1 MNVATKVG
9 FFQQISNDLYAAYL
23 AFKNPETPVVSKV
36 LMVASLLY
44 VIFPFDFLPDLI
56 PILGW
61 LDDIGIATILIK
73 ASTATVPAHIME
85 PAQEEANVQNK
96 KVLRWV
102 FIAMGVLFTLT
113 VVLGVSLIAALLKF
127 IFG

>member
-1 MNVATKVG
+1 MNVATKIG

-56 PILGW
+56 PVLGW
-61 LDDIGIATILIK
+61 LDDIGIATVLIK
-73 ASTATVPAHIME
+73 ASTATVPAHIMQ